1 MPDTIPILYQDD
13 AILVVNK
20 PSGLLT
26 VPGRGP
32 EKQDCLIKRLLQPYP
47 NARIV
52 HRLDQATSGLVII
65 ALSHAAQKSM
75 GRRFEERKIEKSYVA
90 VVHGLISQASGEV
103 DLPLICD
110 WPNRPRQI
118 VDHENGKSALTRYEV
133 LESNQEKQRTRVALF
148 PFTGRSHQLRVHMQA
163 LGHVILGDQLYAT
176 GPALAASERL
186 LLHATSLS
194 FLHPISEQALE
205 IHSPPPF

>member
-13 AILVVNK
+13 SLLIVDK

-32 EKQDCLIKRLLQPYP
+32 EKQDCLINRLLIPFP

-52 HRLDQATSGLVII
+52 HRLDQATSGIVII
-65 ALSHAAQKSM
+65 ALSHPAQKGM
-75 GRRFEERKIEKSYVA
+75 GQLFEKRAIQKSYGA
-90 VVHGLISQASGEV
+90 VVEGIMAKDRGSV

-118 VDHENGKSALTRYEV
+118 VDHENGKQALTHYEV
-133 LESNQEKQRTRVALF
+133 LKRNRAENHTRVLLK
-148 PFTGRSHQLRVHMQA
+148 PVTGRSHQLRVHMQA
-163 LGHVILGDQLYAT
+163 LGHSILGDGLYAT
-176 GPALAASERL
+176 GKALEASSRL
-186 LLHATSLS
+186 LLHAATID
-194 FLHPISEQALE
+194 FVHPISAEAVSIQ
-205 IHSPPPF
+205 SPYPF